1 VACGLGTYGHAWTG
15 EPSVRAVLDEGK
27 SRLTRPLTAD
37 KVSEAF
43 SSLMEQIV
51 PRGNGRKVATLADVA
66 AAVGVSPAAVSLALR
81 GKPGVSETTRQRI
94 VDASRSLGY
103 RPLSHTTRHHQG
115 PLTVTLVI
123 RALHGDSPGANRFYG
138 PVLAGVEER
147 CRRLHIRLML
157 AIMPVDQYNHPI
169 EVPHSVTDRLSD
181 GLIFVGAHFA
191 TALSPLL
198 EGAPPTVLVDAYAEE
213 GEFDTV
219 ETDNILG
226 GRAAVEHL
234 VSRGHRNIAILGT
247 DPEAFP
253 SILLR
258 RRGYEQAMAEAGLT
272 PRYIDAPYYEHEAAA
287 AAAISYLCANPSVT
301 ALFCANDL
309 VAITFILAAKQ
320 AGISVP
326 ERVSVVGFD
335 DIDLAGFVSPTLTT
349 MAVDKVGMGRLAVTL
364 LAHRVDVGEECVTST
379 LVRPQLIERES
390 VRTIELSPP
399 SPEQRPMLRPEPEPV
414 HAVERA

>member
-1 VACGLGTYGHAWTG
+1 
-15 EPSVRAVLDEGK
+15 
-27 SRLTRPLTAD
+27 
-37 KVSEAF
+37 
-43 SSLMEQIV
+43 MEQIV

-66 AAVGVSPAAVSLALR
+66 AAVGVSKAAVSLALR

-123 RALHGDSPGANRFYG
+123 RALHGDSPGANQFYG

-247 DPEAFP
+247 DPAAFP

-335 DIDLAGFVSPTLTT
+335 DIDLAGFVSPSLTT
-349 MAVDKVGMGRLAVTL
+349 MAVDKAAMGRLAVTL
-364 LAHRVDVGEECVTST
+364 LAHRIDVGEECVTST

>member
-1 VACGLGTYGHAWTG
+1 
-15 EPSVRAVLDEGK
+15 
-27 SRLTRPLTAD
+27 
-37 KVSEAF
+37 
-43 SSLMEQIV
+43 MEQIV

-66 AAVGVSPAAVSLALR
+66 AAVGVSKAAVSLALR

-123 RALHGDSPGANRFYG
+123 RALHGDSPGANQFYG

-247 DPEAFP
+247 DPGAFP

-364 LAHRVDVGEECVTST
+364 LAHRVDVGEESVTST

>member
-1 VACGLGTYGHAWTG
+1 
-15 EPSVRAVLDEGK
+15 
-27 SRLTRPLTAD
+27 
-37 KVSEAF
+37 
-43 SSLMEQIV
+43 MEQIV

-66 AAVGVSPAAVSLALR
+66 AAVGVSKAAVSLALR

-123 RALHGDSPGANRFYG
+123 RALHGDSPGANQFYG

-247 DPEAFP
+247 DPAAFP

-335 DIDLAGFVSPTLTT
+335 DIDLAGFVSPSLTT
-349 MAVDKVGMGRLAVTL
+349 MAVDKAAMGRLAVTL
-364 LAHRVDVGEECVTST
+364 LAHRIDVGEECVTST

-390 VRTIELSPP
+390 VRAIELSPP